1 MKFHQLFVYLIFMKL
16 LLEVCIL
23 PVQSCTL
30 KFYHC
35 VSSHDFQT
43 VSNFFIIWLYNYII
57 TAVLLLIFYLPD
69 STFQRQFLQTFQ
81 VRRMILING
90 IPAIRG
96 QLNFSPTKQQRMAA
110 KTLRWVQWARGFVVS
125 VVAKLHDLFIVLL
138 TLAHSVSINTVTKLV
153 FDSSSK
159 SLHLLVYIFF
169 QFQFQEVCVA
179 WGFFSLDELC
189 APAALFRLSLL
200 STVTHSLS
208 LWFLPFPNDS

>member
-1 MKFHQLFVYLIFMKL
+1 MFQVTTFKQLAI
-16 LLEVCIL
+16 
-23 PVQSCTL
+23 
-30 KFYHC
+30 
-35 VSSHDFQT
+35 SSLFDC
-43 VSNFFIIWLYNYII
+43 II
-57 TAVLLLIFYLPD
+57 TLSLQFLLLIFYLPD

-90 IPAIRG
+90 IPAIHG

-125 VVAKLHDLFIVLL
+125 VVAKLHDLLIVLL

-169 QFQFQEVCVA
+169 QCQFQEVCVA

-189 APAALFRLSLL
+189 APVALFRLSLL

-208 LWFLPFPNDS
+208 LSDSSPSPTIVSGGD

>member
-1 MKFHQLFVYLIFMKL
+1 LKFYPLFVFLIFMTI

-23 PVQSCTL
+23 PVQSCNL
-30 KFYHC
+30 KFYRC
-35 VSSHDFQT
+35 VSGHDFQT
-43 VSNFFIIWLYNYII
+43 ANNVFTLWLYNYII

-96 QLNFSPTKQQRMAA
+96 QLNFSPTKQQRTAA

-125 VVAKLHDLFIVLL
+125 VVAKLHDPFIVLL
-138 TLAHSVSINTVTKLV
+138 TLAHSVYIKTVTKLV

-159 SLHLLVYIFF
+159 SLHLLVYIFLMP
-169 QFQFQEVCVA
+169 VS
-179 WGFFSLDELC
+179 GSLC
-189 APAALFRLSLL
+189 CIR
-200 STVTHSLS
+200 V
-208 LWFLPFPNDS
+208 FLPWRALRSRITL